1 MSLDGADSR
10 GWSNQGWVSRKGMV
24 VSSVFE
30 WCPKMCNSGEIAEKL
45 LFNLGTG
52 SVRDLFEWLG
62 PETPGSVC
70 GFRFQFYCFRKI
82 YTRLSQGRS
91 KNTQRQSS
99 QRLIRDSRR
108 FLKTWSVEMLLIRRY
123 LNVSVRYLSKSETR
137 KKTKLKQNF
146 SN

>member
-10 GWSNQGWVSRKGMV
+10 GWSNQGGVSRKGMV

-30 WCPKMCNSGEIAEKL
+30 WWPKMCNSGEKAEKN
-45 LFNLGTG
+45 FYSIWG
-52 SVRDLFEWLG
+52 RAQWDLFEWLG
-62 PETPGSVC
+62 LETPGSVC
-70 GFRFQFYCFRKI
+70 GFRFQFYCFGKI